1 MRLPIVTPARVRHA
15 TWLALLI
22 PCWAGGPAG
31 AQVPAEDPRVARLVQ
46 VVRAGMDAYGIPGS
60 VLAIS
65 IGGQRVTRALG
76 ATSVENPLPITTGTL
91 FQIGSITKTMT
102 ALAVMR
108 LVDQGRLSLDAP
120 LREALPDFRV
130 RDPDATQ
137 RATLRTTLTHMG
149 GWEGD
154 IFEDPGGGDDALAL
168 LVRQMSA
175 LQQVAPFG
183 TLWSYNN
190 AGFCAAGRVIEVA
203 TGLPFE
209 RALQALVL
217 EPLGMGQS
225 WFFAADIMTR
235 RFAAGHASPRGA
247 RWSCARGPFRAR

>member
-76 ATSVENPLPITTGTL
+76 ATSVENPLPITEGTL

-154 IFEDPGGGDDALAL
+154 LFEDPGAETMPSHCWSGRCQRSSRSPPSAPCGPTTTQAS
-168 LVRQMSA
+168 VRPVASSRSRRGCRSSMRSRPSSWNPSA
-175 LQQVAPFG
+175 
-183 TLWSYNN
+183 W
-190 AGFCAAGRVIEVA
+190 
-203 TGLPFE
+203 
-209 RALQALVL
+209 
-217 EPLGMGQS
+217 
-225 WFFAADIMTR
+225 
-235 RFAAGHASPRGA
+235 ASPG
-247 RWSCARGPFRAR
+247 SLPQTS